1 MLKFVIHVLLQS
13 DIISVHLLDEHPY
26 VVLTNL
32 PSLRLIIDQASLC
45 VHHLAI
51 RVQPLQHLQHLSVNH

>member
-13 DIISVHLLDEHPY
+13 DLVSVHLLDKQPY
-26 VVLTNL
+26 VVLTHL
-32 PSLRLIIDQASLC
+32 PPLRLIIDQPSLC